1 MKSIESPRHIRTIT
15 EYHRLM
21 ELPKPEHPLI
31 SVVRF
36 EDIKARPGEARPGEA
51 RPAVASKSIS
61 HHFYTIALKKNVNS
75 KLKYGQQEFDFDEGV
90 MVFMSPRQ
98 VLSIESATEEDFKH
112 TGWLL
117 LIHPDF
123 LWNTPLSVKIKQ
135 YEFFGYHLREAL
147 HLSDKEE
154 ELVVG
159 LMRQIEQEYHANMD
173 ALSYHVMIAQLE
185 LLLTY
190 AERFYQRQFLT
201 RRIPHHNILVRMES
215 LLAHH
220 FKDDVLAAQ
229 GVPTVESVA
238 EALHLSPDY
247 LSRLLTTL
255 TGQSTRHFIQ
265 DKLINLAKEKLSTT
279 NLSVNEI
286 AFQLGFEHPQSFSKL
301 FKDKTRYSPVAFRQ
315 SFN

>member
-1 MKSIESPRHIRTIT
+1 MSAIAPMHIRTIT

-21 ELPKPEHPLI
+21 ELPKPGHPLI

-36 EDIKARPGEARPGEA
+36 EDIKACSGTGL
-51 RPAVASKSIS
+51 KSIS
-61 HHFYTIALKKNVNS
+61 HHFYTIALKRNVHS
-75 KLKYGQQEFDFDEGV
+75 KLKYGQQDFDFDEGL
-90 MVFMSPRQ
+90 MVFMSPGQ
-98 VLSIESATEEDFKH
+98 VLTTESSTEQDFKH

-123 LWNTPLSVKIKQ
+123 LLNTSLSRTINQ
-135 YEFFGYHLREAL
+135 YDYFGYHLREAL

-154 ELVVG
+154 ALVVG
-159 LMRQIEQEYHANMD
+159 LMQQIEQEYLGNMD
-173 ALSYHVMIAQLE
+173 ASSHPVMIAQLE

-201 RRIPHHNILVRMES
+201 RRVSHHSLLERVES
-215 LLAHH
+215 LLAER
-220 FKDDVLAAQ
+220 FTDDMLATQ
-229 GVPTVESVA
+229 GVPTVECVA

-255 TGQSTRHFIQ
+255 TGQSTRHLIQ
-265 DKLINLAKEKLSTT
+265 DKLINLAKQKLSTSD
-279 NLSVNEI
+279 LSVNEI
-286 AFQLGFEHPQSFSKL
+286 AFQLGFGHAQSFCKL
-301 FKDKTRYSPVAFRQ
+301 FRNKTKYAPVAFRQ